1 MPMSPDQR
9 KTMQVAAGFGYKVN
23 TNGVKVESFKQG
35 DVAIV
40 LTNKG
45 EPIMSGAI
53 EEIRLPTEF
62 EQGAIRLGDR
72 WYYADQHFFRHG

>member
-1 MPMSPDQR
+1 MPMSPEQR
-9 KTMQVAAGFGYKVN
+9 KMMQIASGFGYKVS
-23 TNGVKVESFKQG
+23 TNGVKVEDFQQG
-35 DVAIV
+35 ETAIV

-45 EPIMSGAI
+45 EPIMSGQI

-72 WYYADQHFFRHG
+72 WYYSDQHFFRRG